1 MVDLRHHV
9 VGTWCS
15 ERSFGHLGFAGST
28 WAFADPASGL
38 VVALLGDG
46 LLDPATAVGH
56 RRPTLVDGIYRELG
70 LAGAPTSG

>member
-1 MVDLRHHV
+1 

-28 WAFADPASGL
+28 WAFADPEHGL

-70 LAGAPTSG
+70 LSGAVPTSG